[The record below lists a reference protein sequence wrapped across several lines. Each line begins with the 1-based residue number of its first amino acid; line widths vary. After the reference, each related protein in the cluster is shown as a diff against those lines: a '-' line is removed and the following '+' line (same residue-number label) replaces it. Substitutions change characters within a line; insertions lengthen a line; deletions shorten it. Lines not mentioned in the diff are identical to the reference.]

1 MQVNRPINPAEEDA
15 QGDSA
20 KRRDV
25 RDTPKAT
32 KDVLVF
38 HNSPCSIKHPSNTV
52 AILTQSL
59 PPFIQILSH

>member
-1 MQVNRPINPAEEDA
+1 MPVNRPIDPAKEDA
-15 QGDSA
+15 HGDGA

-32 KDVLVF
+32 KDILFF
-38 HNSPCSIKHPSNTV
+38 HNAPCSIKHLFNTV

-59 PPFIQILSH
+59 PPLT